1 MSVKENNL
9 VSFLAQLV
17 LLIVL
22 ISIIELFSYL
32 ILIIAESPSEK
43 AYKSFPEFISTKP
56 APFNNVDD
64 FKEVELSYSNKASRC
79 RGKIIY
85 NDQIGFPR
93 YEKDNFKCY
102 GEELRNGLRHTTD
115 QPSNFS
121 RRILIFGGSTV
132 WGSGSSDK
140 NTIPSMIQ
148 KKINED
154 TNKKIKVINYGFT
167 TVTINQQLN
176 LLKNIKIHNHDIV
189 IFYDGGNDIFQS
201 MINENPDGSI
211 IGYNQS
217 NKFNI
222 FIQNI
227 KFFLSN
233 TSNTY
238 KLMSVVKSK
247 FNQNE
252 LQNCNNQDK
261 EKSNALI
268 SDGFEHY
275 ISKIKQVNE
284 YVIKNNATFIHF
296 LQPSLFYKD
305 NQYSDYEKKLIE
317 ISPLGINECKIY
329 QERVMDG
336 YKYFS
341 NNYKNSLKD
350 LNSNNLINTLDPV
363 RAGEEYFIDN
373 LHVTSAG
380 NKVITEEI
388 YMVLKKTLN

>member
-1 MSVKENNL
+1 
-9 VSFLAQLV
+9 
-17 LLIVL
+17 
-22 ISIIELFSYL
+22 
-32 ILIIAESPSEK
+32 
-43 AYKSFPEFISTKP
+43 
-56 APFNNVDD
+56 
-64 FKEVELSYSNKASRC
+64 
-79 RGKIIY
+79 
-85 NDQIGFPR
+85 
-93 YEKDNFKCY
+93 
-102 GEELRNGLRHTTD
+102 
-115 QPSNFS
+115 
-121 RRILIFGGSTV
+121 
-132 WGSGSSDK
+132 
-140 NTIPSMIQ
+140 
-148 KKINED
+148 
-154 TNKKIKVINYGFT
+154 
-167 TVTINQQLN
+167 
-176 LLKNIKIHNHDIV
+176 
-189 IFYDGGNDIFQS
+189 
-201 MINENPDGSI
+201 
-211 IGYNQS
+211 
-217 NKFNI
+217 
-222 FIQNI
+222 
-227 KFFLSN
+227 
-233 TSNTY
+233 
-238 KLMSVVKSK
+238 MSVVKSK